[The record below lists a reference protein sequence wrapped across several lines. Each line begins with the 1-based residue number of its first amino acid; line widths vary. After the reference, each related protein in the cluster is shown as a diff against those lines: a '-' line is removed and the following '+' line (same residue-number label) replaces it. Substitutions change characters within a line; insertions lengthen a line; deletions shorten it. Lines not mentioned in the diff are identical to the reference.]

1 MFNKKPRRNF
11 RQRKQDSSEEEEDE
25 QKKSSGDG
33 EKNETALRVVTV
45 SVAQSRGI
53 SCSSKREATPS
64 KPDSSDGEDGV
75 GVTEEIEEAKKAG
88 TEKKTTSILSFS
100 DDKEAEGPTFKV
112 KKSSD
117 KAVLFQVRKK
127 EALPAKTAHRTAAG
141 VVPSSGSLKQDSP
154 APHTLHHD
162 DDDDDDDKVHDG
174 DDRDNNV
181 DDEED
186 DSDDY
191 NSGDSE
197 RGVRS
202 PSVSSASDSS
212 RSASKPVTIPS
223 AEEIKAAR
231 RQRRTAR
238 TQKEFISLRGDG
250 QSSAGSTPDH
260 YSREDEDDRVD
271 GDDDDD
277 EPDDHEKRI
286 EFAPR
291 LKSIRERIVE
301 KLEGSDGSL
310 SGTDG
315 EEQELWEEMQI
326 SKGVK
331 KRPGEQSPSGSES
344 SSYSYSS
351 SSSSRRD
358 RQRQKKR
365 AAGARIPKTLPH
377 VSIAMVKKRITEK
390 LDSLKEVHRARQA
403 ELRRMEGDVENAKS
417 SVEILEETSSESQLR
432 FYRAMNLYAHNL
444 VECLREKV
452 MEINSLELELHSLLS
467 DQMEALLAQRRE
479 RTKEQAQLS
488 YRSDEQSGNSETE
501 EGYLSD
507 ICSTTYF
514 SVGDAG
520 VKTEGDFDI
529 PEDTQSSAEEEEQLQ
544 KKTADILL
552 RSQAV
557 FSDVQDEFC
566 DVKKILSR
574 FGEWRGSY
582 SDTYHSAYISLCLPK
597 LLNPIIRH
605 QLLAWNPL
613 KDDSGDF
620 EKLPW
625 FTAVE
630 TFCHGHGHEELEHTD
645 RQTLSNII
653 EKTVLPKITAF
664 VELVWDPVSRHQSVC
679 LANVCHRL
687 KEDYSIFEG
696 EQSKPVKAF
705 INAVINRLRSCVDED
720 VFIPLYPKKLLED
733 QSSPQCRFR
742 DQQFWTAI
750 KLLGNMGKWDL
761 LLPELVLKELMLDK
775 LLNRYLMI
783 TVCSQTL
790 YSDVDACGK
799 IADSLPLSWL
809 KGEDA
814 CLPQLQNFRN
824 HLVQKVHTICKQQP
838 PKEPNTR
845 SAVVEVLK
853 ILSRIRCNDS
863 IMDIAGKYHY
873 EDVIYSYQLLNQEA
887 S

>member
-11 RQRKQDSSEEEEDE
+11 RQRKEDSSEEEDE
-25 QKKSSGDG
+25 QKKSSGDA
-33 EKNETALRVVTV
+33 EKNETASRVVTKPV
-45 SVAQSRGI
+45 SVAQSRSI

-64 KPDSSDGEDGV
+64 KPDSSDGEDGETL
-75 GVTEEIEEAKKAG
+75 GVTEEIEEARKAG
-88 TEKKTTSILSFS
+88 TEKKATSILSFS

-117 KAVLFQVRKK
+117 KAVLFQARKK
-127 EALPAKTAHRTAAG
+127 EALPAKTAHRT
-141 VVPSSGSLKQDSP
+141 
-154 APHTLHHD
+154 
-162 DDDDDDDKVHDG
+162 
-174 DDRDNNV
+174 
-181 DDEED
+181 
-186 DSDDY
+186 
-191 NSGDSE
+191 
-197 RGVRS
+197 
-202 PSVSSASDSS
+202 
-212 RSASKPVTIPS
+212 VTIPS

-231 RQRRTAR
+231 RQRCTAR

-250 QSSAGSTPDH
+250 RSSAGSTPDH

-351 SSSSRRD
+351 SSSRRD

-417 SVEILEETSSESQLR
+417 SAEILEETSSESQLK

-452 MEINSLELELHSLLS
+452 VEINSLELELHSLLS
-467 DQMEALLAQRRE
+467 DQMEALLARRRE

-501 EGYLSD
+501 RGA
-507 ICSTTYF
+507 
-514 SVGDAG
+514 GDAG

-529 PEDTQSSAEEEEQLQ
+529 PEDTQLSAEEEEELQ

-613 KDDSGDF
+613 KDGSGDF
-620 EKLPW
+620 ENLPW

-664 VELVWDPVSRHQSVC
+664 VELVWDPVCRHQSVC
-679 LANVCHRL
+679 LADVCHRL

-790 YSDVDACGK
+790 CNDVDACGK

-873 EDVIYSYQLLNQEA
+873 EDVIYSHQLLNQEA